1 MKTPSMKTPSMK
13 TRIPV
18 QTLMRKTRVMTTS
31 PPFCATW
38 CARVAAL
45 LVATLALVGTA
56 RADTAREINAS
67 ADAAVADFRRTIKGA
82 DDYLAAAKGVLVVPH
97 VKKVGLIAGGQWG
110 EGALRVGGTTVAYYK
125 MTAASVGFQAGYQE
139 ANYLFVFLTDEAL
152 QKFRTGK
159 GWDAGIDAGVTVV
172 DESIGA
178 SVDTLKAK
186 SSVVA
191 FIFGKEGLM
200 GGYSLKGQKLSKFE
214 PEK

>member
-1 MKTPSMKTPSMK
+1 
-13 TRIPV
+13 
-18 QTLMRKTRVMTTS
+18 MTTS
-31 PPFCATW
+31 PRLCTTFLR
-38 CARVAAL
+38 ARVAAL
-45 LVATLALVGTA
+45 LMVTLALTGTA
-56 RADTAREINAS
+56 WAETAREINTS
-67 ADAAVADFRRTIKGA
+67 ADAALTDFRHTVKGA
-82 DDYLAAAKGVLVVPH
+82 DEYLAAAKGVLVVPH

-110 EGALRVGGTTVAYYK
+110 EGVLRVHNKTVAYYK
-125 MTAASVGFQAGYQE
+125 MAAGSIGFQAGYQE
-139 ANYLFVFLTDEAL
+139 ANYLFIFLTDEEL